1 MQQPNYEQIPFFS
14 VSFRASIAIG
24 SYFSFDVGC
33 GESRVGRIL
42 DAAKANN
49 DDHEVIVNLL
59 VPFEEW
65 NLRHQH
71 FPIGEGIA
79 VGLQEVVLTTEIVEL
94 LFDQDVQEVA
104 FVFTPLQLEEY
115 GAILQGIDNAFVC

>member
-14 VSFRASIAIG
+14 VSFQASIAIG

-33 GESRVGRIL
+33 GEGCVGRIL
-42 DAAKANN
+42 QAAKANHE
-49 DDHEVIVNLL
+49 DHEVKVNLL

-65 NLRHQH
+65 KLRHQH

-79 VGLQEVVLTTEIVEL
+79 VGLQEVVLTTEIAKF
-94 LFDQDVQEVA
+94 LFDRDV
-104 FVFTPLQLEEY
+104 
-115 GAILQGIDNAFVC
+115 